1 MDRKCA
7 IFYPGEYHDFEAEFI
22 AKLTAQREGK
32 AKPDGMGLPPGVSF
46 NFDAMEPQPI
56 TEEEILAYNRKWNP
70 YDPLYTDPEY
80 ARAHGHP
87 SVPAY
92 PGFGQIRGGVPAKPA
107 PMVNFRTMF
116 DSFCYTNDGSSYEYG
131 RNIYAGDL
139 IVGDGGENFYEDVTA
154 PGSYTRIWQRHGVA
168 VGNDQNGEFILR
180 KEENI
185 REGFMK
191 FTDGGP
197 GLTITESLNRWVE
210 TLPSPHYTTDE
221 EWDYIRKLWSEEV
234 INGDNTPYWED
245 VEVGREL
252 PKTCSD
258 GPVTAMMMQALQG
271 MGPMATYGRR
281 ELGAKEW
288 LKSQY
293 RDALGNYFNDTY
305 LHYHPRNVPGARS
318 LWYNDTGAKLIARV
332 LTNFVGTKGRVSK
345 FSWVLC
351 PFTKELETTDLCR
364 DMFNKVPGME
374 GKYVNR
380 HGSEGDLCIGRAV
393 ITGKYINDKGEHC
406 CEVALWAED
415 LEGNVVQGC
424 PSEIVLPSR
433 G

>member
-1 MDRKCA
+1 MERQKA
-7 IFYPGEYHDFEAEFI
+7 IFYPGEYHDFEKEMI
-22 AKLTAQREGK
+22 EKIEGQK
-32 AKPDGMGLPPGVSF
+32 NGTVKPEGMALPPGLKFGMFAPKPV
-46 NFDAMEPQPI
+46 

-70 YDPLYTDPEY
+70 YDPLYNDPEY

-92 PGFGQIRGGVPAKPA
+92 PGFGDIMGGDTGKPA
-107 PMVNFRTMF
+107 PYVNFRTMF
-116 DSFCYTNDGSSYEYG
+116 DSFCYTNDGCSYEYA

-139 IVGDGGENFYEDVTA
+139 FTGCGGENTFTDVTE
-154 PGSYTRIWQRHGVA
+154 PGSYTRIWQKYNMALGK
-168 VGNDQNGEFILR
+168 DQNGEVVLK
-180 KEENI
+180 KEGFI
-185 REGFMK
+185 REGYMK

-210 TLPSPHYTTDE
+210 TLPPAHYTTDE
-221 EWDYIRKLWSEEV
+221 EWDYIRQLWSEEV

-245 VEVGREL
+245 VAIGQEL

-258 GPVTAMMMQALQG
+258 GPVNAMTMQALQS
-271 MGPMATYGRR
+271 MGPMSAYGR
-281 ELGAKEW
+281 EVLSNKEF

-293 RDALGNYFNDTY
+293 RDVNGSYFNDTY
-305 LHYHPRNVPGARS
+305 LHYHTRNIPGARC
-318 LWYNDTGAKLIARV
+318 LWYNDTGARLVARV

-351 PFTKELETTDLCR
+351 PFTKEMETTDLCR
-364 DMFNKVPGME
+364 SMFNKIPGME
-374 GKYVNR
+374 GRYVNR
-380 HGSEGDLCIGRAV
+380 HGSDGDLCIGRAI
-393 ITGKYINDKGEHC
+393 ITDKYINDKGEHC

-424 PSEIVLPSR
+424 PSEIVLPSKND
-433 G
+433 